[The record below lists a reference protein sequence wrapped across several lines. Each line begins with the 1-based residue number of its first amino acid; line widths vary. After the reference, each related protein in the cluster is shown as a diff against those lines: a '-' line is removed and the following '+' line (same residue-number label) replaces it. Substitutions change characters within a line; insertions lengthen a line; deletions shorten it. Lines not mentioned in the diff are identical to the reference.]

1 MPSDDTTEVPKEY
14 IDNLYQRVLMIADN
28 LLDSTHPLNEIE
40 QNLPDEIGSQ
50 LEDDGIIESPRATN
64 IRADVSPADFEEFTD
79 SMLHD
84 PEAIFEDSE
93 KLFEELQHAFE
104 QKTTD
109 QTTTKQAVNQ
119 IEENNQKWF

>member
-1 MPSDDTTEVPKEY
+1 
-14 IDNLYQRVLMIADN
+14 
-28 LLDSTHPLNEIE
+28 
-40 QNLPDEIGSQ
+40 
-50 LEDDGIIESPRATN
+50 
-64 IRADVSPADFEEFTD
+64 
-79 SMLHD
+79 MLHD

-119 IEENNQKWF
+119 IEENNEKWF